1 MSDTATALFVSRSA
15 TAYQAEVKRRII
27 PVAAG
32 DGYTLPAE
40 RQSVAA
46 AATPSFSFV
55 SGLNQTLTGIKRWP
69 LVTPECPRVNAVTNP
84 RAYVDLSDWI
94 GWPNENI
101 SRVTSIEGISLPSGA
116 NAAFYVSPCDGGAGL
131 ESEPF
136 ALPPGSR
143 AGDHLAVQCWIATDG
158 VEEGDCW
165 LDAIVYFTYMSDE
178 IRLSGE
184 DTALPLGEFV
194 RFTGRGVIPVGE
206 TTFTLSFTHN
216 NIVEGGADDAKL
228 YVTKVMVE
236 RFEVGVYAD
245 GDSSGWD
252 WRGTPHDSVSTEVLS

>member
-15 TAYQAEVKRRII
+15 TAYQAEVNRRII
-27 PVAAG
+27 PAVSG
-32 DGYTLPAE
+32 DGYTSPAE
-40 RQSVAA
+40 RQLAVA

-84 RAYVDLSDWI
+84 RAYVNTSDWV
-94 GWPNENI
+94 GYPAENL
-101 SRVTSIEGISLPSGA
+101 SRVTTIAGISLPSGA
-116 NAAFYVSPCDGGAGL
+116 TAAFYVSPCDGGGGL
-131 ESEPF
+131 ETVSLP
-136 ALPPGSR
+136 LPPGSR
-143 AGDHLAVQCWIATDG
+143 AGEHLAVQCWIATDG

-165 LDAIVYFTYMSDE
+165 LDTSVYFSNFGAE
-178 IRLSGE
+178 IRLTWA
-184 DTALPLGEFV
+184 DTELPLGEFV
-194 RFTGRGVIPVGE
+194 RFTGRGVIPEGE
-206 TTFTLSFTHN
+206 TDFYFYVTHN
-216 NIVEGGADDAKL
+216 NITEGGADDAKL

-236 RFEVGVYAD
+236 RLEVGVYAD